1 MINIKNEILS
11 CDISEIGAEIK
22 SLKKNGEEY
31 MWSGDPAFWAKT
43 APVLFPTIG
52 ATKDCKYIYGGKTYN
67 MEAHGFLIGKEFV
80 IENKTES
87 SVTMLFKDT
96 EETLEIYPF
105 KFEFRAVFTVI
116 GSSLRV
122 EYRVKNLSDGDMY
135 FSVGGHEAYA
145 TPGGVED
152 YDIIFP
158 YNEDLNTILIEGPLV
173 TDETLNVG
181 KNTNFLPIYEKYFDL
196 DTIFFRNLKSKEV
209 LVKNRKTERFIK
221 VEYPDCDFIAF
232 WHEIGADFL
241 CIEPWSALPDHV
253 NNVEYDI
260 RKREGITCLASDG
273 EYSNTHI
280 ITI

>member
-1 MINIKNEILS
+1 MIYIKNDTLT
-11 CDISEIGAEIK
+11 CGISEIGAEIK
-22 SLKKNGEEY
+22 TLKKNGEEY
-31 MWSGDPAFWAKT
+31 MWSGDPAYWAKT

-52 ATKDCKYIYGGKTYN
+52 ATKDRMYVYDGKTYE
-67 MEAHGFLIGKEFV
+67 MKAHGFLIGKEFI
-80 IENKTES
+80 IEEQTES

-96 EETLEIYPF
+96 EETLAVYPF
-105 KFEFRAVFTVI
+105 KFEFRAVFTVT
-116 GSSLRV
+116 GSSLKV
-122 EYRVKNLSDGDMY
+122 EYKVKNLSDRDMY

-181 KNTNFLPIYEKYFDL
+181 KNTNFLPIYEKYFEL

-209 LVKNRKTERFIK
+209 TVKNRKTERSIR
-221 VEYPDCDFIAF
+221 VEYPDCDYIAF
-232 WHEIGADFL
+232 WHEPGADFL

-253 NNVEYDI
+253 NNTEHDL
-260 RKREGITCLASDG
+260 RKREGISTLSPDG
-273 EYSNTHI
+273 EYANTHI